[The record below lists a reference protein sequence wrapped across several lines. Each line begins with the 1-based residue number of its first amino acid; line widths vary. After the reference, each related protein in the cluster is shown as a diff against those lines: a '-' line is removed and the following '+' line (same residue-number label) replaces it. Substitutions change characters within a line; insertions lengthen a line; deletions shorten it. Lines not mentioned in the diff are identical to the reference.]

1 MAVQNALTGGK
12 FVKKWLQVIKCDG
25 LGYLFHHKNIQFGQ
39 FYIKNQ
45 NVKFHFAVD
54 LRMQPPTTPPPPP
67 PRLLGFA
74 DKIIFFEKL
83 SVQNNISGF
92 LWLF

>member
-1 MAVQNALTGGK
+1 MVSATY
-12 FVKKWLQVIKCDG
+12 FTI
-25 LGYLFHHKNIQFGQ
+25 KNIPILTVL
-39 FYIKNQ
+39 YRKKQ

-54 LRMQPPTTPPPPP
+54 LRMQPPITHT
-67 PRLLGFA
+67 LAAGFA